1 MACQCREAGIEADL
15 DMRGKVGRANF
26 SWAVILSTTIKEKE
40 PAWVTKLSRASGQ
53 ESSCWYAAW
62 PVNVGRQESK
72 LIWTCVGRSVA
83 QTFLGQ

>member
-40 PAWVTKLSRASGQ
+40 PA
-53 ESSCWYAAW
+53 
-62 PVNVGRQESK
+62 
-72 LIWTCVGRSVA
+72 
-83 QTFLGQ
+83 